1 MFTHSHW
8 PTRARPH
15 LPSGSRSTRQFSAR
29 QGHHFAKSTQLS
41 LTLCLQFFLCVA
53 ASKTL
58 KSFRT
63 QYWDLLPAASSA
75 TAACQA
81 TQTASD
87 VAATKVALLQAKKLQ
102 PRHIPPAALSA
113 LTFCIA
119 SRVQLRALCSRLHQL
134 QKAPVSTQDA
144 HCSLRLQV
152 LRQIG
157 TWSEWGFQ
165 GKDPCTDFRGSGQLG
180 LECLY
185 AMQQSIPDTVLRL
198 LNESRDDQ
206 TAYPLACAV
215 INVTHRCSA
224 ALHLGSLDAAMHAGD
239 YQDVAFHRVVA
250 CATCR
255 SVLFWR
261 LICEVLSSARVPVRC
276 DSHRLLRDP
285 LQAALPLEG
294 QQCSL
299 LCATC
304 KL

>member
-1 MFTHSHW
+1 MVWVVVAWFCQQFHSMKKTCLRIVTGQPELVRICH
-8 PTRARPH
+8 RA
-15 LPSGSRSTRQFSAR
+15 
-29 QGHHFAKSTQLS
+29 QGVHDSSLLAK
-41 LTLCLQFFLCVA
+41 FFLCVA

-102 PRHIPPAALSA
+102 PHHIPPAALSA

-144 HCSLRLQV
+144 RCSLRLQV

-206 TAYPLACAV
+206 TAYPFACAV

-255 SVLFWR
+255 LHFLWRGSNPSSVMEFTQHLDRVWPSVLAHA
-261 LICEVLSSARVPVRC
+261 SAAVAGGSGAV
-276 DSHRLLRDP
+276 
-285 LQAALPLEG
+285 
-294 QQCSL
+294 
-299 LCATC
+299 
-304 KL
+304 